1 MYKDNLNRRRDE
13 NQTKSKKKVWLF
25 YIIIQ
30 LNRLNCFSF
39 TLVLS
44 IINHFKY
51 FTLSLIHF
59 VQILHSYYYYF
70 IIIQLPCSFFNNF
83 IYQVL
88 SIQQMLNNVGLHF
101 NINLKAQNV
110 PLWPTKTSLK
120 SPKRATLATK
130 NIISFK
136 LTFL

>member
-1 MYKDNLNRRRDE
+1 M
-13 NQTKSKKKVWLF
+13 
-25 YIIIQ
+25 
-30 LNRLNCFSF
+30 
-39 TLVLS
+39 
-44 IINHFKY
+44 
-51 FTLSLIHF
+51 LI
-59 VQILHSYYYYF
+59 
-70 IIIQLPCSFFNNF
+70 FNNF
-83 IYQVL
+83 VYQVL

-101 NINLKAQNV
+101 NINLKAQNVPLWPSKTLLKAQNV